1 MGDLNFLCLKND
13 YNNFKAFKFFLPRT
27 HTHTHIHTHTHT
39 HTQYTH
45 AHTLTQIPFSANGY
59 FFYCFSPSS
68 GFSSQSNPH
77 SADLF
82 RNKTFHNRFYKS
94 INRLLLLPGTRL
106 HRFNSF
112 LVVYFFL
119 WLYKTCKKRLC
130 QESIF

>member
-1 MGDLNFLCLKND
+1 MITIISKLLNF
-13 YNNFKAFKFFLPRT
+13 FSHARTHT

-39 HTQYTH
+39 HTHTH
-45 AHTLTQIPFSANGY
+45 NTHTHTHSHKFLFQLMDI